1 MQGSET
7 VPTGRNLFGEDGE
20 MFWVLLILLAVLGA
34 YLLFWPVSIDPV
46 AWTAP
51 VAPKL
56 EGVYAPNTLLD
67 GVERLHSG
75 RLPGP
80 EDVTMDPQGRLYTGV
95 VDGRILRL
103 SADGSSVETF
113 ATTGGRPL
121 GMAWDA
127 HGNLIVADALK
138 GLLSVDIQGNV
149 SVLAT
154 EAGGLP
160 FGFTDD
166 VDVAQDGT
174 IYFTDASWKFH
185 PPNYMADLMEGR
197 GNGRLLAYDPATK
210 TARTLVGGLL
220 FANGVSI
227 SPDQDY
233 VLVNETWKYRVLRYW
248 LTGDRQGQWE
258 VFIDNLPG
266 FPDNIASNGAGMYW
280 LALFT
285 VRNPVADALAPH
297 PFARK
302 AAWRLPQILLPK
314 AKPFSFVLG
323 LNAAGQVVHNLQGPA
338 GRLSPVTSANEFGD
352 YLYLGSV
359 EDNAIGRVRV
369 PTA

>member
-1 MQGSET
+1 MI
-7 VPTGRNLFGEDGE
+7 
-20 MFWVLLILLAVLGA
+20 WVLLVLLVVLAA
-34 YLLFWPVSIDPV
+34 YLLWWPVTIDPV
-46 AWTAP
+46 AWEAP
-51 VAPKL
+51 PAPKL
-56 EGVYAPNTLLD
+56 EGAYAPNTALD
-67 GVERLHSG
+67 DVERLYSG
-75 RLPGP
+75 QLPGP
-80 EDVTMDPQGRLYTGV
+80 EDITIDSQGRLYTGV
-95 VDGRILRL
+95 VDGRILRM
-103 SADGSSVETF
+103 SAKGDAVETF
-113 ATTGGRPL
+113 ANTGGRPL

-138 GLLSVDIQGNV
+138 GLLSVDRQGQV

-154 EAGGLP
+154 EAEGLP
-160 FGFTDD
+160 FRFTDD

-185 PPNYMADLMEGR
+185 PPHYMADLMEGR
-197 GNGRLLAYDPATK
+197 GNGRLLAYDPKTK
-210 TARTLVGGLL
+210 TARTLARDLH

-227 SPDQDY
+227 SPCQSF

-248 LTGDRQGQWE
+248 LSGEKQGQWD

-266 FPDNIASNGAGMYW
+266 FPDNVASNGSGLYW

-285 VRNPVADALAPH
+285 VRNRVADALAPH
-297 PFARK
+297 PFVRK
-302 AAWRLPQILLPK
+302 VAWRLPQFLLPR

-323 LNAAGQVVHNLQGPA
+323 LSADGEVVHNLQGPA
-338 GRLSPVTSANEFGD
+338 GRLSPVTSVNEFDG

>member
-1 MQGSET
+1 
-7 VPTGRNLFGEDGE
+7 
-20 MFWVLLILLAVLGA
+20 MFWVLLVLLVVIAA

-51 VAPKL
+51 VAPGLK
-56 EGVYAPNTLLD
+56 GVYEPNTFLD
-67 GVERLHSG
+67 CVERHYSG
-75 RLPGP
+75 QLPGP
-80 EDVTMDPQGRLYTGV
+80 EDITMDAQGRLYTGV

-103 SADGSSVETF
+103 SAEGDSVETF
-113 ATTGGRPL
+113 AATGGRPL

-138 GLLSVDIQGNV
+138 GLLSVDPQGTV

-154 EAGGLP
+154 EAEGLP

-197 GNGRLLAYDPATK
+197 GNGRLLAYDPKTK
-210 TARTLVGGLL
+210 TARTLVRDLH

-227 SPDQDY
+227 SPDQSF

-248 LTGDRQGQWE
+248 LTGGGQGEWD

-266 FPDNIASNGAGMYW
+266 FPDNIASNGAGMFW

-297 PFARK
+297 PFLRK
-302 AAWRLPQILLPK
+302 VAWRSPQFMLPK

-323 LNAAGQVVHNLQGPA
+323 LNAAGDVVHNLQGPA
-338 GRLSPVTSANEFGD
+338 GRLSPVTSVNEFGD

-369 PTA
+369 PAAQR